1 MKTET
6 LCRAS
11 ETSAAQADGLH
22 EALLDSRQRWREFGA
37 IAADLAFE
45 TDLQGRLTFLA
56 PDQVLGRHG
65 ADLVGHPLAVLLAE
79 EDAALPDAGLPAPMR
94 QRLTWMRHADGG
106 ARCMALTVA
115 PWLDAAGTVAGA
127 RGVGVDVTER
137 ERRDAAAAGVLR
149 RAELL
154 EHVLAGMRREVLASR
169 MMAAVLHELVRALG
183 ADGAAI
189 LDLAPPG
196 ARLDMLPSGASPGA
210 AASGMAAPEMM
221 AGGGHV
227 LHSVGADP
235 RPLLTAAA
243 RLLLDAEDDTAVCG
257 TAEGRQ
263 VLACPASKRF
273 GNRAGLLAW
282 RSPAARPWDAD
293 DQALAASVTGVIR
306 VVLEHEAIQRE
317 LGLQARTDPL
327 TGLLNRR
334 AFLEE
339 AGRRVDRLD
348 REGLP
353 GTLIFIDLDRLKP
366 LNDRLGHEAGDA
378 ALVLTAGLL
387 RRTFRP
393 ADLVARLGGDEFAL
407 WLDGSDELTAAERA
421 ERLRT
426 GLPEELAHLT
436 AGEPRG
442 MTLSIGIACRPGSS
456 GEELESL
463 IQRADQAMYEV
474 KRLGGGQWRV
484 SRPDAGG

>member
-37 IAADLAFE
+37 MAADLAFE

-115 PWLDAAGTVAGA
+115 PRLDAAGTVAGA

-169 MMAAVLHELVRALG
+169 MMAAVLHELMRALG

-339 AGRRVDRLD
+339 AGRRVDRL
-348 REGLP
+348 
-353 GTLIFIDLDRLKP
+353 
-366 LNDRLGHEAGDA
+366 GHEAGDA

-442 MTLSIGIACRPGSS
+442 MTLSIGIACRPGGG

>member
-6 LCRAS
+6 LCRVSDAPG
-11 ETSAAQADGLH
+11 AQADGLH

-65 ADLVGHPLAVLLAE
+65 ADLVGHPWAVLLAE

-115 PWLDAAGTVAGA
+115 PRLDAAGTVAGA
-127 RGVGVDVTER
+127 RGIGVDVTER

-169 MMAAVLHELVRALG
+169 MMAAVLHELMRALG

-210 AASGMAAPEMM
+210 AAPNVAAPGMM

-243 RLLLDAEDDTAVCG
+243 RLLLDVEDGTAVCG

-442 MTLSIGIACRPGSS
+442 MTLSIGIACRPGGS